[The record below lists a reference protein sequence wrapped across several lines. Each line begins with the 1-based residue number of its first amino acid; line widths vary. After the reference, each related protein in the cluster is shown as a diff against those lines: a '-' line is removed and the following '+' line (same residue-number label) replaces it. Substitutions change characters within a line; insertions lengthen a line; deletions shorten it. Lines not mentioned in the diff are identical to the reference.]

1 MLSGCAYYNT
11 FYNARKAFDEAEARR
26 EASGSATS
34 ASRRSGGN
42 LYDKAIK
49 KASRVLAFYPDSR
62 WVDDS
67 LLLLGKAF
75 YHKGEY
81 EKSVRKFEELE
92 ANFPESDLVEDG
104 RYWRG
109 LALLELGRE
118 DEAIAA
124 LEALIA
130 VEDSP
135 WRGAVLVALGEVA
148 SRRLESEEASGYYRG
163 AIQVSGDKK
172 TKARAYLSL
181 GQELQALGDYEGA
194 LPAFRS
200 AWNLKAS
207 PALSYEAR
215 MQIGACLEDT
225 GDFEGALANYRLLE
239 KDDRW
244 IARLADIRLRIAKC
258 TARWGKTDL
267 ALEEYERIP
276 EEHPRTE
283 QAADALYRMGVIHQK
298 GDPDRASEY
307 FDRAAKES
315 ASSEGARLAKL
326 KRADLE
332 QLASLRAELAD
343 TTKIV
348 SAENLFGL
356 AELFL
361 LRLDQPDSAVAAYRH
376 VAEAFPE
383 SDLAPR
389 ALYAIACI
397 PEEGFEKPEESKEVL
412 EKLIEKYPDSAAA
425 EAAER
430 KLGRTVSEDVFG
442 EDPAQ
447 QAFIAAERLRLSG
460 GATTAVIV
468 RYKEILE
475 QYPESLFAP
484 KSAYTVAWVYEN
496 VVEDSA
502 RARIEYEQL
511 AERFPGTEFGR
522 IAEKKLELRRRL
534 AERPPEA
541 EPEPTEEHA
550 ASVERTGV
558 PAPDQS
564 GEMDTTGLSVPDQT
578 DSTAVEERAAQ
589 PEPSDGLTSDQR
601 DSLAEPISEA
611 EPDSAVA
618 HSSEAEQPGILL
630 PEERDSVHAK
640 TEVPRSV
647 LPETKLPTEA
657 DTDSLRN

>member
-1 MLSGCAYYNT
+1 MKKIYVLLFLILLSGCAYYNI
-11 FYNARKAFDEAEARR
+11 FYNARKAFNEAEARR
-26 EASGSATS
+26 EASGAAAGS
-34 ASRRSGGN
+34 SRRSGGG

-75 YHKGEY
+75 YHKEEY

-92 ANFPESDLVEDG
+92 AHFPESDLVEEG

-109 LALLELGRE
+109 LALLETGRE
-118 DEAIAA
+118 DEAIAV
-124 LEALIA
+124 LGALIA

-135 WRGAVLVALGEVA
+135 WRGAVLVALGDVA
-148 SRRLESEEASGYYRG
+148 SRRSAAEEASGYYRG

-172 TKARAYLSL
+172 TKALAYLRL
-181 GQELQALGDYEGA
+181 GKEFQALGDYEGA

-207 PALSYEAR
+207 PSLSYEAR
-215 MQIGACLEDT
+215 MQTGACLEET

-244 IARLADIRLRIAKC
+244 IARLADIWLRIAKC
-258 TARWGKTDL
+258 TARWGKTEL

-283 QAADALYRMGVIHQK
+283 QAADALYRIGLIHQK
-298 GDPDRASEY
+298 DDPDRASEY

-315 ASSEGARLAKL
+315 SSSEGARLAKL

-332 QLASLRAELAD
+332 QLASFRADLADSTKPVTAEL
-343 TTKIV
+343 I
-348 SAENLFGL
+348 FGL
-356 AELFL
+356 AELFWV
-361 LRLDQPDSAVAAYRH
+361 RLDQPDSAVAAYRR

-397 PEEGFEKPEESKEVL
+397 PEEGFEKSDEAKGVFEE
-412 EKLIEKYPDSAAA
+412 LIEKYPDSEAA

-430 KLGRTVSEDVFG
+430 KLGRTASEDAFG

-447 QAFIAAERLRLSG
+447 RAFVAAERLRLSG
-460 GATTAVIV
+460 GATTAVIA
-468 RYKEILE
+468 RYKEIPE
-475 QYPESLFAP
+475 RYPESLYAP
-484 KSAYTVAWVYEN
+484 KSAYTVAWVFEN

-511 AERFPGTEFGR
+511 AERFPDTEFGR
-522 IAEKKLELRRRL
+522 IAREKLEFRRRL
-534 AERPPEA
+534 AERPPEV
-541 EPEPTEEHA
+541 EPDTREGRVSEVEP
-550 ASVERTGV
+550 TGV
-558 PAPDQS
+558 PAPD
-564 GEMDTTGLSVPDQT
+564 GAVKTDTTGVSVPDQT
-578 DSTAVEERAAQ
+578 DSTAVKGRAAQ
-589 PEPSDGLTSDQR
+589 PVPSG
-601 DSLAEPISEA
+601 
-611 EPDSAVA
+611 
-618 HSSEAEQPGILL
+618 GLL
-630 PEERDSVHAK
+630 PEERDSVHVK
-640 TEVPRSV
+640 TEIPRSV
-647 LPETKLPTEA
+647 PPETTLPVEAGA
-657 DTDSLRN
+657 DTLRN